1 MTLEKRMQALL
12 NASHAQLEEVDKVL
26 SGTTKEDR
34 LDRICRRAE
43 VAKLLGRSMRAIDC
57 LREQKILVPVTMPGR
72 ARGAGFR
79 LSDVMALIEK
89 KAAA

>member
-1 MTLEKRMQALL
+1 MTTEKRIQALL
-12 NASHAQLEEVDKVL
+12 NANNTQLAEVDRVL
-26 SGTTKEDR
+26 SGSTKEER

-43 VAKLLGRSMRAIDC
+43 VAKLLGRSVRAVDC

-79 LSDVMALIEK
+79 LSDVQALIEK